1 MEIPMRITT
10 AILVLLVSFA
20 TVRAAEEPATQPADK
35 PTIEVC
41 FVLDTTGSMSGLID
55 GAKIKIWAIANE
67 IIRTEPKPNVKI
79 AMIGY
84 RDRND
89 QYITRAFD
97 MTDDIDLVFKN
108 LQDFKADGGG
118 DGPES
123 VNQALHEAVE
133 KIKWSDAKDVTKIV
147 FLVGDAPP
155 HMDYE
160 NDVRY
165 PEVCKLAMKK
175 DLIINTV
182 QCGNQTATTSIWQ
195 EIARLAEGSYVAIPQ
210 TGGMVAI
217 ATPFDE
223 ELGRLNV
230 AINATVC
237 AYGDV
242 RQQHEVAGKL
252 ALAESA
258 PATVAADRLSFNDYS
273 GKAIQGRGDLIDDL
287 RDGAVKLEDVKKEQ
301 LPENLQ
307 RMTAEELKA
316 YLAKQAAE
324 RAEIQKKVAE
334 LCKKRDD
341 FIAAEHKRL
350 AAQTGKA
357 DSFDAKVSEMVKQQ
371 VARKRS

>member
-1 MEIPMRITT
+1 MTMRTT
-10 AILVLLVSFA
+10 LSFLAVLTLIGF
-20 TVRAAEEPATQPADK
+20 VRADDAPVARPADK
-35 PTIEVC
+35 PAIEVC
-41 FVLDTTGSMSGLID
+41 FVLDTTGSMSGLIE
-55 GAKIKIWAIANE
+55 GAKAKIWAIANE

-79 AMIGY
+79 ALIGY
-84 RDRND
+84 RDRGD
-89 QYITRAFD
+89 QYITRVFD

-133 KIKWSDAKDVTKIV
+133 KIKWSEGRNVTKIV

-182 QCGNQTATTSIWQ
+182 QCGNMSGTGEIWQ

-210 TGGMVAI
+210 TGGMVVM

-223 ELGRLNV
+223 DLAKLNV
-230 AINATVC
+230 AMNATVF
-237 AYGDV
+237 AWGDV
-242 RQQHEVAGKL
+242 RQQREVAGKL
-252 ALAESA
+252 ELAESA
-258 PATVAADRLSFNDYS
+258 PAAVAADRMSFNLAS
-273 GKAIQGRGDLIDDL
+273 AKALQGRGDLIDDL
-287 RDGAVKLEDVKKEQ
+287 RDGVVKLEDIKKDQ

-307 RMTAEELKA
+307 KMSPEELKA
-316 YLAKQAAE
+316 HLDKQAAE
-324 RAEIQKKVAE
+324 RNEIQKKVAE
-334 LCKKRDD
+334 LSKKRQD
-341 FIAAEHKRL
+341 FIAAETKRL
-350 AAQTGKA
+350 AAETGMT
-357 DSFDAKVSEMVKQQ
+357 DSFDAKVSEIVREQ
-371 VARKRS
+371 ASRKR